1 MDRLGRMTVKT
12 LIFCDICNAHC
23 VQQVDRRKK
32 IRDDSTGRRFS
43 DAGAWIEGDLENISE
58 FGWIVTSKNK
68 HICPRCYQHHK
79 DAVFSL

>member
-1 MDRLGRMTVKT
+1 MAVKT
-12 LIFCDICNAHC
+12 LIFCDLCNTHC

-32 IRDDSTGRRFS
+32 VREDSIGRRAT
-43 DAGAWIEGDLENISE
+43 DAGAWIEGDVETIAE
-58 FGWIVTSKNK
+58 YGWIVTSRNK